1 MQEHN
6 ASEKD
11 CTWTPATH
19 SCKSG
24 KYVGS
29 VIQDSAITCDEI
41 IEATKAVQTKT
52 TSRKT
57 VPSKTV
63 PAKSTSTNFYI
74 LLALLLITIA
84 LLIAVNIYLYRRK
97 HSSKK

>member
-63 PAKSTSTNFYI
+63 SAKSTSTNFYI

-97 HSSKK
+97 YSSKK